1 MKKKLVSIVI
11 PCFNEVDNVNLIY
24 LEIKNIIKDYKE
36 SYNFEI
42 IFIDNKSND
51 GTREILREMSLH
63 DKNVKLI
70 FNARNFGVIKSPYH
84 GLLSASGDACILLC
98 ADLQEPPE
106 LIVQFLMYWKEGF
119 DIVAGVRDKPD
130 DRIFIKFY
138 KDCYYTILENFTSH
152 PPIRNFTG
160 FGLYSRKVLNILKN
174 LEDRNPFLRGII
186 SQLGFPVKR
195 VSYEF
200 KYRVNGKTKNNYS
213 VLYDYML
220 LGLMYHTKTPLRFIF
235 ISGLVI
241 FFVSGLISIIF
252 LILKII
258 NWDSYASGNIPIL
271 LGVFMLGG
279 LNMLFLGIV
288 GEYLGYIISRMDKFP
303 LVIEEERVN
312 FENNDK
318 LKKY

>member
-1 MKKKLVSIVI
+1 MKKKLISIVI
-11 PCFNEVDNVNLIY
+11 PCYNEVENVNLIY
-24 LEIKNIIKDYKE
+24 IEINNIIKSYKDLY
-36 SYNFEI
+36 SFEI

-51 GTREILREMSLH
+51 GTRDVLREISMH

-70 FNARNFGVIKSPYH
+70 FNVRNFGVIKSPYH

-106 LIVQFLMYWKEGF
+106 LIKQFLKYWKEGF
-119 DIVAGVRDKPD
+119 DIVAGVRNKSD
-130 DRIFIKFY
+130 DRFIIKFY
-138 KDCYYTILENFTSH
+138 KDVYYSILRNFTSY

-160 FGLYSRKVLNILKN
+160 FGLYSRKVLDILKN
-174 LEDRNPFLRGII
+174 LEERNPFLRGII
-186 SQLGFPVKR
+186 SQLGLPVKT

-200 KYRVNGKTKNNYS
+200 KSRVHGKTKNNYS

-235 ISGLVI
+235 ISGMAI
-241 FFVSGLISIIF
+241 FFVSMLISVIF

-258 NWDSYASGNIPIL
+258 NWDEYTSGNIPIL
-271 LGVFMLGG
+271 LGVFILGG

-303 LVIEEERVN
+303 LVIEEERIN
-312 FENNDK
+312 FTAEDDP
-318 LKKY
+318 LR